1 MSLAIN
7 RLRRGDR
14 SPGAVAGFLRDHSFP
29 LVEGPHVTFVFPGH
43 ADAVNL
49 RHFIF
54 GLPSTMPLQRV
65 DGTDLWFITVEVPA
79 KSRIEYKFDVHRGG
93 HREWVRDPLNQFV
106 ARDPF
111 GGNSVCQSDGYVTPE
126 WVFEDP
132 GARRGTL
139 EEVQLVSDAFG
150 GVRHVTVYK
159 PARFRESRRYPVLLV
174 HDGGDYLKF
183 AAFKEVLDNLIHR
196 GEVQPLIAVLSHP
209 GDRLAEYPDDPRH
222 VAFMAEELLPWVEE
236 HYPTFERPASRGIMG
251 ASFGA
256 VGSLSVAWR
265 HPGVFGRVLLQSGSF
280 AFTDIGE
287 HERGPAFDPVVRF
300 INEFRENPGRPSDR
314 VFVSCG
320 TYETLI
326 YENRSMVPLLQE
338 TGMDI
343 RYVEARDGHNWENWR
358 DRLREALAWLFPGP
372 LWMVYE

>member
-1 MSLAIN
+1 MSLAIHQ
-7 RLRRGDR
+7 LRHGDR
-14 SPGAVAGFLRDHSFP
+14 SHDAVEAFLRDHTFP
-29 LVEGPHVTFVFPGH
+29 IVEGPSVTFVFRGH

-65 DGTDLWFITVEVPA
+65 DDTDLWWITVEVPSN
-79 KSRIEYKFDVHRGG
+79 SRIEYKFDVHRGG
-93 HREWVRDPLNQFV
+93 HREWVRDHLNPHV

-111 GGNSVCQSDGYVTPE
+111 GGNSVCQGAGYVTPE
-126 WVFEDP
+126 WVHHDP
-132 GARRGTL
+132 EARQGTFDQ
-139 EEVQLVSDAFG
+139 VRLVSEAFG
-150 GVRHVTVYK
+150 DVRHVTVYK
-159 PARFRESRRYPVLLV
+159 PARFRETRRYPVLLV

-183 AAFKEVLDNLIHR
+183 AALKEVLDNLIHR
-196 GEVQPLIAVLSHP
+196 GEVQPLVAALTHP
-209 GDRLAEYPDDPRH
+209 HDRLSEYPDDPRH
-222 VAFMAEELLPWVEE
+222 VAFMADELLPWLEE
-236 HYPTFERPASRGIMG
+236 HYPTFGRPAARGVMG

-256 VGSLSVAWR
+256 VASLSVAWR

-314 VFVSCG
+314 VYVSCG

-326 YENRSMVPLLQE
+326 YENRSMVPLLQQ
-338 TGMDI
+338 TGMQVK
-343 RYVEARDGHNWENWR
+343 YTEARDGHNWENWR
-358 DRLREALAWLFPGP
+358 DRLREALAYLFPGP
-372 LWMVYE
+372 MWMVYE